1 VNADLVL
8 TLAHD
13 RDLVDD
19 VATFLTNARHAAGL
33 SQRGLAH
40 AAGVGHG
47 MIAAYESGRR
57 HPTLTT
63 FARLLHAAGADITIT
78 IDLTDPKPSVARL
91 AWH

>member
-1 VNADLVL
+1 MNADLVL
-8 TLAHD
+8 TLRHD
-13 RDLVDD
+13 RDLVHD
-19 VATFLTNARHAAGL
+19 VAAFLTNTRHAAGL
-33 SQRGLAH
+33 SQRDLAH

-47 MIAAYESGRR
+47 MIAAYELGRR

-78 IDLTDPKPSVARL
+78 VDLTDLEPTVVRP